1 MSVNERTLLGGDS
14 ESDSSIELDELPPFC
29 EIEPFLS

>member
-1 MSVNERTLLGGDS
+1 MSVNDRTHLGGDF

-29 EIEPFLS
+29 KIELVLI